1 MKKGRR
7 WLSAVAAAIM
17 ALCMVPAIAF
27 AEEENVVN
35 ISDSQGLIDA
45 INNQQD
51 GQTWVL
57 AEGTYDIADGCLEH
71 EANIG
76 GVVSGFVFQIHA
88 NNLTIKGSGDVTI
101 TSTYEANSGIWSAQN
116 FITVSGSG
124 VTIQDVKLQGNR
136 NAYYD
141 GCNKVLE
148 LAGAGKDLTLKNVD
162 CLALTDADG
171 KKNSGSIYINVADAG
186 NTVLEDVTLASW
198 INARAVTAGT
208 VTAKNVTQDF
218 TNNTYAGYTY
228 GDYGYAWNP
237 GISGEN
243 VVLDGFTIKVDEKSE
258 FVQQIVK
265 NLKPGTTIELMS
277 DIKLSEEL
285 YINSV
290 DQITIKGNGHT
301 ITAADDF
308 KMNLEGQIQ
317 LVKIEADG
325 VTLDDVKLVATDKN
339 KHTLDIWGADNVV
352 LNNVVLDH
360 SKASSGAPLVINS
373 SKVAVTGS
381 LTVVTGD
388 KPWYG
393 VDLDNK
399 NGDAS
404 LTFEKDSSLIFTDES
419 SEQNKVLIFVEK
431 SNAEGNAP
439 VLESNS
445 ENVFFEKN
453 EDGTVANL
461 HTEHTYENGKC
472 TVCGKADPN
481 GEPPSQTGE
490 NNIFVSAVLLFISG
504 AAVIALVAFGKKKR
518 TI

>member
-1 MKKGRR
+1 MTKGRK
-7 WLSAVAAAIM
+7 WLSAIVAAIM
-17 ALCMVPAIAF
+17 AICMVPAIAF

-57 AEGTYDIADGCLEH
+57 SEGTYDVSDSCLEH
-71 EANIG
+71 EANIN
-76 GVVSGFVFQIHA
+76 GVVKGFVFPIHV
-88 NNLTIKGSGDVTI
+88 NNLTIKGNGDVTI

-116 FITVSGSG
+116 FVTVGGSG
-124 VTIQDVKLQGNR
+124 VTIQDVKLKGNR

-148 LAGAGKDLTLKNVD
+148 LIGAGKDLTLKNVE

-171 KKNSGSIYINVADAG
+171 KENSGSIYINVEDAG

-198 INARAVTAGT
+198 INARTVTAGT
-208 VTAKNVTQDF
+208 VTAKNITQDF
-218 TNNTYAGYTY
+218 TNNVYAGYSY

-237 GISGEN
+237 GISGEK
-243 VVLDGFTIKVDEKSE
+243 VVMDGFTIQVDEKSE
-258 FVQQIVK
+258 FIQQIIK
-265 NLKPGTTIELMS
+265 NLKSGTTIELMS

-290 DQITIKGNGHT
+290 DNITIKGNGHT

-317 LVKIEADG
+317 LVKIEADN

-339 KHTLDIWGADNVV
+339 KHTLDVWGADNVV

-360 SKASSGAPLVINS
+360 SQASSGAPMVINS
-373 SKVAVTGS
+373 SKVAVSGL
-381 LTVVTGD
+381 LTVITGD
-388 KPWYG
+388 KSWYG
-393 VDLDNK
+393 VNLDNK

-404 LTFEKDSSLIFTDES
+404 LTFEKDSTLTFTDES
-419 SEQNKVLIFVEK
+419 SEQNKVLVVVEK

-445 ENVFFEKN
+445 ENIFFEKN
-453 EDGTVANL
+453 EDGTVADL

-481 GEPPSQTGE
+481 SDKPSQTGE
-490 NNIFVSAVLLFISG
+490 NGILVSVALLLISG
-504 AAVIALVAFGKKKR
+504 AAVTAWVVFGKKKR
-518 TI
+518 TV